1 MVLTVTAATQTRVR
15 DTERLTG
22 VALIVTSA
30 ASFGAMAIF
39 ARYAYAAGANPLTV
53 LAMRFSLAA
62 VVLLCIVRVR
72 RLPFPRGRA
81 LLALAALGGIG
92 YVGQSLSYF
101 TALTLAPAG
110 LVALMLYLY
119 PGFVTALSAVTGQDR
134 LTRWKLAALVLA
146 LAGGAL
152 TVAGGG
158 GVVAHRSGLAFGVA
172 LGVTAALIYAVYIV
186 TSARVTPGS
195 GAIPSAAVITSSAA
209 IVLVGAALA
218 TGPRPPHST
227 GGVAAIVAMALVS
240 TVLAI
245 MTFFAGLARLG
256 PSTAATLSTLE
267 PAVTVVL
274 AAILLSEPLN
284 AVQLAGGGLILAAV
298 LLLVRAGSPR
308 RGAAALADSSDDV

>member
-1 MVLTVTAATQTRVR
+1 VAAPTTSTGVR
-15 DTERLTG
+15 DTSRLTG

-39 ARYAYAAGANPLTV
+39 ARYAYAAGTNVVTL
-53 LAMRFSLAA
+53 LALRFSAAA
-62 VVLLCIVRVR
+62 VVLVAIVRIR
-72 RLPFPRGRA
+72 RLPLPRGRA

-110 LVALMLYLY
+110 LVALLLYLY
-119 PGFVTALSAVTGQDR
+119 PGFVTTISAATGQER
-134 LTRWKLAALVLA
+134 LSRRKLAALVLA
-146 LAGGAL
+146 LAGGGL

-158 GVVAHRSGLAFGVA
+158 GGSSQPGHRLTLGVL
-172 LGVTAALIYAVYIV
+172 LGVTAAVIYAGYIV
-186 TSARVTPGS
+186 ASSHVTPGS
-195 GAIPSAAVITSSAA
+195 GAVPSAAVITSSAA
-209 IVLVGAALA
+209 VVFAGAALA
-218 TGPRPPHST
+218 TGPRPPHT
-227 GGVAAIVAMALVS
+227 AGGFVAIGLMALVS

-274 AAILLSEPLN
+274 AALLLAEPLT
-284 AVQLAGGGLILAAV
+284 ASQLAGGLLILGAV
-298 LLLVRAGSPR
+298 LLLVRAAPGSPP
-308 RGAAALADSSDDV
+308 LAQVGPEPVE